1 MGQIKILKQE
11 DRLTPFPYYYETTL
25 FESCNN

>member
-11 DRLTPFPYYYETTL
+11 DRLTPFPYYETTL